1 MFGRKKK
8 KEAAA
13 TAGKADAPKKQSQLA
28 VVKDAYRLVKKDS
41 PLSILWCAVVFI
53 LVLTFGIIIGN
64 NLGHPIYAGFCRCQ

>member
-13 TAGKADAPKKQSQLA
+13 AGKSDAPKKQSQLA

-41 PLSILWCAVVFI
+41 PLAILWCAVIFI
-53 LVLTFGIIIGN
+53 LV
-64 NLGHPIYAGFCRCQ
+64 

>member
-13 TAGKADAPKKQSQLA
+13 AAGKTDAPKKQSQLA

-41 PLSILWCAVVFI
+41 ALSILWCAVVFI
-53 LVLTFGIIIGN
+53 LVLTF
-64 NLGHPIYAGFCRCQ
+64 